1 MCKIQRAMRMD
12 PGEMGVSVHFMAGAW
27 GLLAPGLLA
36 AQPAY
41 ENSMAGEK
49 RESSSDNL
57 KDSSKRNIGR
67 D

>member
-41 ENSMAGEK
+41 ENSMAGAK
-49 RESSSDNL
+49 RESSF
-57 KDSSKRNIGR
+57 II
-67 D
+67 